1 MSKKR
6 VVVTGLGAINGVGKN
21 VNEMWANLLAGKSG
35 ITKIPEFAEKGITS
49 LVGGKVLD
57 FDVTQ
62 FDTELNPKDARRMA
76 RFTQFA
82 YVAGLEAVKDSGL
95 DILAEAEQ
103 VGCWIGSGIG
113 GLEVLEEQAKILND
127 RGARK
132 SSPFMIPMMIS
143 DMGAGQLAIRIGA
156 KGPNACTTS
165 ACASGTHSIGD
176 AFRKVQNGEAIAM
189 VAGGAE
195 ACITPLGYAGFC
207 AARALSTAY
216 NETPEKASRPF
227 EKNRDGF
234 VMGEGAGIVVL
245 EEMEHAKARGA
256 KIYCE
261 LVGYGASGDAYH
273 ITAPAPEGEG
283 GARAI
288 QMCLKDANLKP
299 EEVQYV
305 NAHGTSTDAND
316 KNESAAIKNVFGAWA
331 KNGLWVSS
339 TKGAMGHLLGAAGG
353 VEFVVICK
361 AIETGQVPPTI
372 NYDVPD
378 PECDLDY
385 VPNTARKGNI
395 TAAISNSFGFG
406 GHNAILAVK
415 KFQ

>member
-1 MSKKR
+1 
-6 VVVTGLGAINGVGKN
+6 
-21 VNEMWANLLAGKSG
+21 
-35 ITKIPEFAEKGITS
+35 
-49 LVGGKVLD
+49 
-57 FDVTQ
+57 
-62 FDTELNPKDARRMA
+62 
-76 RFTQFA
+76 
-82 YVAGLEAVKDSGL
+82 
-95 DILAEAEQ
+95 
-103 VGCWIGSGIG
+103 
-113 GLEVLEEQAKILND
+113 
-127 RGARK
+127 
-132 SSPFMIPMMIS
+132 
-143 DMGAGQLAIRIGA
+143 
-156 KGPNACTTS
+156 
-165 ACASGTHSIGD
+165 
-176 AFRKVQNGEAIAM
+176 
-189 VAGGAE
+189 
-195 ACITPLGYAGFC
+195 
-207 AARALSTAY
+207 
-216 NETPEKASRPF
+216 
-227 EKNRDGF
+227 
-234 VMGEGAGIVVL
+234 MGEGAGIVVL
-245 EEMEHAKARGA
+245 EEMEHAQARGA

-299 EEVQYV
+299 EEIQYV

-339 TKGAMGHLLGAAGG
+339 TKGSMGHLLGAAGG

-385 VPNTARKGNI
+385 VPNSARKGNI